1 MNSFTGL
8 CQVPAAPSPNGHH
21 NFVNPTSLAPALMGV
36 MSVMV
41 ASDIIF
47 TAARFYVNTRVLG
60 LDDSILGIEGTLA
73 DRIVFVKRA
82 QSGASYLGRTSMLL

>member
-60 LDDSILGIEGTLA
+60 LDDLA